1 VLLSAVEE
9 MDGPR
14 IAALLRIPTGTV
26 RSRLHL
32 ARKRLL
38 EVMG

>member
-1 VLLSAVEE
+1 
-9 MDGPR
+9 MDGER
-14 IAALLRIPTGTV
+14 IAGLLRIPRGTV